1 MKNNLKSNVKSL
13 LKRNKVLYLIYF
25 RVASALIKVI
35 RIFVKTDDRL
45 ILFVSFGGR
54 RYADSPKVIYEG
66 MRHDKRF
73 SGYKLVWGFVNPN
86 DFPEIGQK
94 VKIDTIKYIITSLK
108 ARCWVTNVSIERGL
122 SYKGNR
128 TFYLYTGHGSPI
140 KKCGSDVKYKNT
152 FKSSGKSS
160 VNACLAQSEFE
171 KEIRSR
177 LLAVSSDEAYLT
189 GTPTNDILA
198 NYDEKYRT
206 AIRKELGIEDN
217 KKAILYAPT
226 FREYSHLGST
236 DMPEVDFFKWHR
248 LLGDDYVILYRAH
261 PESNAKPIRN
271 EDWFVD
277 VTKWEDIEPLM
288 IASDALIS
296 DYSGLIT
303 DYSIMHKPIF
313 LWTYDYEQY
322 EKTRGLYF
330 DVRQVLPFAEK
341 ETTLLS
347 MIKEG
352 YTQEQKDMLI
362 NFQRKYATVYGSA
375 TRNTIELLFNKIILN

>member
-1 MKNNLKSNVKSL
+1 MSNNLKLNLKSL
-13 LKRNKVLYLIYF
+13 LKRYQFLYNLYF
-25 RVASALIKVI
+25 KLGSALIKVI
-35 RIFVKTDDRL
+35 RPFVKTDDRL

-54 RYADSPKVIYEG
+54 RYADSPKSIYEC
-66 MRHDKRF
+66 MRNDNRF
-73 SGYKLVWGFVNPN
+73 SDYKLVWGFVNPN
-86 DFPEIGQK
+86 DFPEIKRK
-94 VKIDTIKYIITSLK
+94 VKIDTIKYFITSLK
-108 ARCWVTNVSIERGL
+108 ARCWVTNVSIGRGL

-128 TFYLYTGHGSPI
+128 TYYLYTGHGSPI

-152 FKSSGKSS
+152 FKSSGKST

-189 GTPTNDILA
+189 GAPTNDILA
-198 NYDEKYRT
+198 NYDEKYRN
-206 AIRKELGIEDN
+206 AIRKELGIKDN
-217 KKAILYAPT
+217 EKAILYAPT

-330 DVRQVLPFAEK
+330 DVRKVLPFAEK
-341 ETTLLS
+341 EETLLS

-352 YTQEQKDMLI
+352 YSQEQNAMLI
-362 NFQRKYATVYGSA
+362 KFQQEYATVYGSA
-375 TRNTIELLFNKIILN
+375 TRNAVDLIFDKILKK